1 MVGQSPRSC
10 LVLGAC
16 MKVSYDS
23 RKDDVPRGP
32 APMELDLQFYFT
44 TYWPHKLVGMRD
56 RNPDGRDGEEGAWY
70 NSHLILSFPHGKRQ
84 TDVKQP

>member
-1 MVGQSPRSC
+1 
-10 LVLGAC
+10 
-16 MKVSYDS
+16 
-23 RKDDVPRGP
+23 
-32 APMELDLQFYFT
+32 MELDLQFYFT